1 MGFSY
6 VNMAGPFSGLPPIMM
21 ILGQVSGVERRGAL
35 ATQDERLAA
44 IAAAAADVLRR
55 TPYHAVRAGDVA
67 AAVRL
72 PGEQGRSAVWL
83 YNEVRNRRVLVALAA
98 AHAWRDFPGR
108 ADWPGPQPVASV
120 TAARSAAA
128 AALAVIVAFH
138 RAEQPLMTQV
148 GYGIGDISTA
158 EKRQL
163 AAGRDAATPR
173 WPVSGWGR
181 VAAAAWRGRCDVFTD
196 FLGAVLRDCAQS
208 VTYLPDADAADSA
221 SRLSDIAF
229 RTCLA
234 DREGPVDLVA
244 RGLAALWFERDL
256 TRLAGTLPRDLES
269 SEIAVAAVVRR
280 RTDPRAEANANS
292 VVVRILLEAGTLH
305 ERCVREARRTV
316 SLWQDLAGA
325 GAADSGAKGHD
336 LQRLSDAASHLGLAA
351 FRYGDRV
358 AAADAWQLSRRVAEQ
373 DLSDDVS
380 RVARAD
386 TNLAGLAAEV
396 ADGPGAAELVSGV
409 FQTRLGLAE
418 RHPDNA
424 AAWRRLT
431 VTARTQADIARTGGR
446 VGDGVRLALELLA
459 NRQARLGD
467 PAHADVAE
475 ARMVLGQALLAA
487 GHPVA
492 ARRHLEEA
500 ADARRG
506 RFLAASYRVQEDLLW
521 LARAA
526 LALEQPQTVLDLLA
540 GQAAGTDWF
549 CDQVSFRL
557 GYTARR
563 LLALAAGA
571 LGRAEEATAAL
582 LAERERLAGQ
592 PLDDGLDPLAADF
605 DRALGE
611 VALLRGD
618 VSRRD
623 GDPGPAG
630 RGRGRGE
637 PAAPRPGLDARPAR
651 PRGGP
656 ARRRRTRRRML
667 QAGHRAQRG
676 RDRPRRGRVRLR
688 DGRDRLRAPGDPH
701 RALRRGGAPGRDRG
715 HPGGRG
721 PARAGARPDPA
732 PPRLRRGGRGAPPA
746 GQGARP
752 GRTPGHHRAR
762 LGDGHRRSVTGHR
775 RLSPAASPIARPAR
789 GAARRGRRR
798 PRRPGRPRSATP
810 SSPGA
815 GPGRPAPRR
824 WR

>member
-1 MGFSY
+1 M
-6 VNMAGPFSGLPPIMM
+6 
-21 ILGQVSGVERRGAL
+21 

-44 IAAAAADVLRR
+44 IAAAAADLLRR

-98 AHAWRDFPGR
+98 AHAWRDFSGR
-108 ADWPGPQPVASV
+108 AEWPGPQPVASV

-163 AAGRDAATPR
+163 AAGRAAAPQR
-173 WPVSGWGR
+173 WPVSLWGR
-181 VAAAAWRGRCDVFTD
+181 VAAAAWGGRCDVFTD
-196 FLGAVLRDCAQS
+196 FLGPVLRDCAQS
-208 VTYLPDADAADSA
+208 VTYLPDTDAAVSA
-221 SRLSDIAF
+221 SRLSDITF

-234 DREGPVDLVA
+234 DRDGPVDLVA

-269 SEIAVAAVVRR
+269 SETALAAVVRR

-292 VVVRILLEAGTLH
+292 VVVRVLLEAGTLH
-305 ERCVREARRTV
+305 ERCVREARQTV
-316 SLWQDLAGA
+316 SLWQDLVA

-358 AAADAWQLSRRVAEQ
+358 AAQDAWQLSRRVAEQ
-373 DLSDDVS
+373 DLGHDVS
-380 RVARAD
+380 RIARAD

-396 ADGPGAAELVSGV
+396 ADGPGAADLVSGV

-418 RHPDNA
+418 RDPGNA

-446 VGDGVRLALELLA
+446 VGEGVLLALELLA

-521 LARAA
+521 LARTA
-526 LALEQPQTVLDLLA
+526 LVLEQPQTVLDLLA
-540 GQAAGTDWF
+540 DQAAGTDWF

-557 GYTARR
+557 GYSARR
-563 LLALAAGA
+563 LLALAAGG

-582 LAERERLAGQ
+582 LADRERLAGQ
-592 PLDDGLDPLAADF
+592 PLDDALDPLAADF
-605 DRALGE
+605 DRTLGE

-618 VSRRD
+618 AV
-623 GDPGPAG
+623 GAM
-630 RGRGRGE
+630 
-637 PAAPRPGLDARPAR
+637 ATLAQLA
-651 PRGGP
+651 
-656 ARRRRTRRRML
+656 
-667 QAGHRAQRG
+667 QAEAQ
-676 RDRPRRGRVRLR
+676 
-688 DGRDRLRAPGDPH
+688 
-701 RALRRGGAPGRDRG
+701 
-715 HPGGRG
+715 
-721 PARAGARPDPA
+721 
-732 PPRLRRGGRGAPPA
+732 
-746 GQGARP
+746 
-752 GRTPGHHRAR
+752 
-762 LGDGHRRSVTGHR
+762 
-775 RLSPAASPIARPAR
+775 ASLPRPAR
-789 GAARRGRRR
+789 GWTLVLLGRAADRLGHAARAAECFGLV
-798 PRRPGRPRSATP
+798 AEL
-810 SSPGA
+810 GA
-815 GPGRPAPRR
+815 GGTDASAAGTDASGSGMDPGHPVILTARYDEAVRR
-824 WR
+824 AAAGATREAADLLEPVLDRTLLPHGYAAVGEAHPLLARARALAERLGITVPDSVTAIDEASLDIDV